1 MTSRAVGHKGPIIKL
16 SGHTS
21 MEISFPGMFGAS
33 DHKFECSRTI
43 DGSET
48 IAIVKT
54 LSSLTRFF
62 PFRNIP
68 AAIPGKTFTRR
79 RLLSLVSTAGW
90 TATSHIN
97 VMVMD
102 GHEGVN
108 LYYFFPSLIHQR
120 ELR

>member
-1 MTSRAVGHKGPIIKL
+1 
-16 SGHTS
+16 

-68 AAIPGKTFTRR
+68 AAIPGKTF
-79 RLLSLVSTAGW
+79 LLLHACHPWSPQRGGPPP
-90 TATSHIN
+90 ATPTSW
-97 VMVMD
+97 
-102 GHEGVN
+102 
-108 LYYFFPSLIHQR
+108 
-120 ELR
+120 